1 MIDSMQRDEEMQ
13 SGCFHHKIYIKKK
26 REKKLKKTRKKCL
39 TEENVFM
46 SSEAI
51 FYFPVSITGISHKP

>member
-13 SGCFHHKIYIKKK
+13 SGCFHHKIYIQKKG
-26 REKKLKKTRKKCL
+26 EKKHAKNVWLRR